1 MNNTVKLMMI
11 KKGINFM
18 TLLAL
23 KLLPSA
29 KAKYPQT
36 RVLIRVFAR
45 LTKAFNVEMASK
57 RRGLEDE
64 NFKRLLDISL
74 RALAYISE
82 EDRYYRQW
90 LGLLFLLIEEEIQVE
105 REGVSRDEFV
115 RLLKEQWLLDWSIIP
130 EEVFQIRKRELFTVL
145 LTDFLHNLA

>member
-1 MNNTVKLMMI
+1 MNDTVKLMMI

-18 TLLAL
+18 TLLAS

-36 RVLIRVFAR
+36 RVLIRVFDR